1 MVMLCFKVLLNILFG
16 GWIEICLLV
25 LLYDIYVL
33 MEMIILLNFLYNLI
47 NILNFDCIFK
57 KYYD

>member
-25 LLYDIYVL
+25 LLYDIYV
-33 MEMIILLNFLYNLI
+33 YNGNDYFI
-47 NILNFDCIFK
+47 KFFI
-57 KYYD
+57 